1 MVQLQLSR
9 KRSNYRI
16 LVIFV
21 LLLCPIASVPLI
33 ISGILNK
40 RHELLPLLSFV
51 MATLAILS
59 PPFADLY
66 RHALNFQYYKHS
78 SVPISTIFMHKDY
91 VLDLLEYYFAKW
103 NFNFEF
109 IRGLF
114 VFVCYQIAFALYK
127 ELFKY
132 VQVLSYSKKYRC
144 IIFLSVFF
152 LVPFIW
158 IVNGL
163 RSATSSYLFVYSW
176 LSLYNGKRIKC
187 WLFALLGVFTHFFG
201 IVFIPVIIL
210 FHFRKYRI
218 SYFSYVIGA
227 IVLFLLGKAIFSNLL
242 DSISEDTL
250 SSVGVTSQIRDYYVG
265 TDEEGALTYSGLSF
279 NGFIAMFMERSPLF
293 YIFFTTIKSRCR
305 NYDKDDLFMIR
316 VLFLLW
322 IFISSSWIPFQRISW
337 LISPIVMF
345 LFIKNM
351 KFNEQHIRTRLL
363 LLFTIIGQI
372 AYIYGYRMVFFN
384 TPFYLISL
392 PLYFPVFHSYPGSF
406 YIADDAPIRFLQ

>member
-78 SVPISTIFMHKDY
+78 SVPISTIFMQKDY

-132 VQVLSYSKKYRC
+132 VPALSYSKKYRC
-144 IIFLSVFF
+144 IVFLSVFF

-163 RSATSSYLFVYSW
+163 FL
-176 LSLYNGKRIKC
+176 
-187 WLFALLGVFTHFFG
+187 
-201 IVFIPVIIL
+201 VII
-210 FHFRKYRI
+210 I
-218 SYFSYVIGA
+218 
-227 IVLFLLGKAIFSNLL
+227 
-242 DSISEDTL
+242 
-250 SSVGVTSQIRDYYVG
+250 
-265 TDEEGALTYSGLSF
+265 
-279 NGFIAMFMERSPLF
+279 
-293 YIFFTTIKSRCR
+293 
-305 NYDKDDLFMIR
+305 
-316 VLFLLW
+316 
-322 IFISSSWIPFQRISW
+322 
-337 LISPIVMF
+337 
-345 LFIKNM
+345 
-351 KFNEQHIRTRLL
+351 
-363 LLFTIIGQI
+363 
-372 AYIYGYRMVFFN
+372 
-384 TPFYLISL
+384 
-392 PLYFPVFHSYPGSF
+392 
-406 YIADDAPIRFLQ
+406 